1 MSVVLSI
8 RIPKKLKEEMD
19 KLRGEINWAEE
30 IRAYIEKRI
39 RAYRKQKALEEISK
53 EFEKLPESPKGLGA
67 RLVREDRDS
76 H

>member
-1 MSVVLSI
+1 LSVVLSI
-8 RIPKKLKEEMD
+8 RIPKRLEEEMD

-30 IRAYIEKRI
+30 IRAYIEKRV
-39 RAYRKQKALEEISK
+39 RMYKKQKVIEEINR
-53 EFEKLPESPKGLGA
+53 ELEKLPESPRGLGA